1 MELFSFNTLFLYK
14 LVNTLLGSSITIGT
28 FSNQENINVN
38 NKNVTFVWIIREYL
52 ESFKIIMST

>member
-38 NKNVTFVWIIREYL
+38 NKNVTFVWIVREYL